1 METEKKQTVHTNV
14 KWKILAATA
23 VFLTLILAFPGYC
36 QEKKRIIRVGVFSME
51 GYHMTDADGV
61 RSGYGYD
68 FLQKLSRYGN
78 VVYEYKTANAE
89 NGGVLKML
97 KNGEVDLVTSAVK
110 RGQWEEDFVFSD
122 QPVGTCGT
130 MLTIKAGNEQIIP
143 QDYSTYDG
151 MRVGMIRQNIRNE
164 NFKKF
169 AEMKG
174 FSYESVYYPD
184 AAALYDGLQSGE
196 VDAAV
201 TTSLRAVKNEWMLD
215 IFSREPFYVMVRKE
229 DTKLLQWVDQAIAAM
244 DQDEPGWRTLLSSQ
258 YYEDQLHG
266 SLHLSQNEKKYLDQL
281 EKNGSVFTVA
291 VNPDRFPYSYY
302 EDGQMKGILPEL
314 FADIAERV
322 GIRYQILISR
332 TREEYK
338 TLLDEKRPDLCIDC
352 HDSFSRAEDLGYKL
366 TDSYVSAGM
375 SWLEFKDSKGEKE
388 KIAVIGNSVFP
399 ESLPETLGKDCL
411 VYCDSFAECLKA
423 METGRADA
431 SYAYTYQ
438 VEKTV
443 FDDIK
448 DKYKTSFTSHYQ
460 YFNIGISEDLDSILV
475 RILNKGIK
483 SMDSDFVDQVIS
495 RNTDYGTPPF
505 SIARVAYQYP
515 GLMILLC
522 VMIAAIIAGLVW
534 VYVQYKYHSRL
545 MTALEEAKSAS
556 RAKSEFL
563 SNMSHDIR
571 TPLTSLNG
579 YFRLLEESED
589 PKERAR
595 YLSVIEERINSL
607 KEMLEELF
615 TYTKLKNETYVLE
628 MEPLYLN
635 RIVTETVFSYYD
647 VWMEKGIEPEIDFS
661 EEQMKIEGNAAG
673 LRRTLQN
680 IIKNGMD
687 HGTGKMRITLKRQDQ
702 WAVVECINY
711 VEHPE
716 EIEVEK
722 VFERFYK
729 ADEARSRTS
738 SGLGL
743 SIAKAFTGYMNGEI
757 RALLQGNWFSICLR
771 FPILS

>member
-110 RGQWEEDFVFSD
+110 RGQWEEDFVFSN

-302 EDGQMKGILPEL
+302 EDGQIKGILPEL

-399 ESLPETLGKDCL
+399 ENLPETLGKDCL

-431 SYAYTYQ
+431 SYAYTY
-438 VEKTV
+438 
-443 FDDIK
+443 
-448 DKYKTSFTSHYQ
+448 
-460 YFNIGISEDLDSILV
+460 
-475 RILNKGIK
+475 
-483 SMDSDFVDQVIS
+483 
-495 RNTDYGTPPF
+495 
-505 SIARVAYQYP
+505 
-515 GLMILLC
+515 
-522 VMIAAIIAGLVW
+522 
-534 VYVQYKYHSRL
+534 
-545 MTALEEAKSAS
+545 
-556 RAKSEFL
+556 
-563 SNMSHDIR
+563 
-571 TPLTSLNG
+571 
-579 YFRLLEESED
+579 
-589 PKERAR
+589 
-595 YLSVIEERINSL
+595 
-607 KEMLEELF
+607 
-615 TYTKLKNETYVLE
+615 
-628 MEPLYLN
+628 
-635 RIVTETVFSYYD
+635 
-647 VWMEKGIEPEIDFS
+647 
-661 EEQMKIEGNAAG
+661 
-673 LRRTLQN
+673 
-680 IIKNGMD
+680 
-687 HGTGKMRITLKRQDQ
+687 
-702 WAVVECINY
+702 
-711 VEHPE
+711 
-716 EIEVEK
+716 
-722 VFERFYK
+722 
-729 ADEARSRTS
+729 
-738 SGLGL
+738 
-743 SIAKAFTGYMNGEI
+743 
-757 RALLQGNWFSICLR
+757 
-771 FPILS
+771 